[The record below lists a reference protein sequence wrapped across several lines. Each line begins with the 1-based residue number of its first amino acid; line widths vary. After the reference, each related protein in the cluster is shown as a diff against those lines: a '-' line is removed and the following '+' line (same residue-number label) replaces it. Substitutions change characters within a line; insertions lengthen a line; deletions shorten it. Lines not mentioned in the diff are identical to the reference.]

1 MPKITIVYG
10 LHFNEMAG
18 QYQENLEFKGGTLAD
33 LIGVLEEKYGG
44 FNEELVDPEK
54 GGLKTTNQILL
65 QREEAKTMPLFTLD
79 AEIRDGDTLTFF

>member
-18 QYQENLEFKGGTLAD
+18 QYQESLDFEGGSLGDLISNLE
-33 LIGVLEEKYGG
+33 ERYGG
-44 FNEELVDPEK
+44 FREELLDPER
-54 GGLKTTNQILL
+54 GGLRTTNQILL
-65 QREEAKTMPLFTLD
+65 QREDAKTTPLFTLD

>member
-1 MPKITIVYG
+1 MPKVTIVYG

-18 QYQENLEFKGGTLAD
+18 QYQEDLEFEGAALKD

-44 FNEELVDPEK
+44 FKEELVDPEK
-54 GGLKTTNQILL
+54 RGLKTTNQILL
-65 QREEAKTMPLFTLD
+65 QRDEAKTMPLFTLD

>member
-18 QYQENLEFKGGTLAD
+18 QYQEDLEFEGAALKD

-44 FNEELVDPEK
+44 FDEELVDPEK

-65 QREEAKTMPLFTLD
+65 QREEAKTTPLFTLD
-79 AEIRDGDTLTFF
+79 AEIHDGDTLTFF

>member
-18 QYQENLEFKGGTLAD
+18 QYQESLEFEGASLTD

-65 QREEAKTMPLFTLD
+65 QRKDAKTMPLFTLD